1 MVAGLGM
8 INELLRINSTQ
19 IKKTP
24 LEDYLSGKNVLE
36 VTQKI
41 PTDAT
46 GYISRDR
53 LQEYLDDNG
62 LEAEIT
68 QDKVKLIDFLRKHQ
82 KLNLTL

>member
-53 LQEYLDDNG
+53 LQ
-62 LEAEIT
+62 
-68 QDKVKLIDFLRKHQ
+68 
-82 KLNLTL
+82 